1 MTLEGKVKYIKVVL
15 NLPLNQSFAY
25 KVPAEVSSRV
35 KIGGKVLVPFK
46 RKILSGFV
54 VDKIEREQSRGN
66 LKEIIKVMKD
76 FPPLSNSFIELGK
89 WISDYYY
96 CSLGQALH
104 SIFPIQETFRIQRSK
119 ESERKTSAGQKFGKL
134 SSMVGKN
141 NESVFS
147 LKEKGVFLFKTED
160 NEKRKSLYLPL
171 IKKTLERERQVILIV
186 PEISYLPILEELI
199 HSYYEGEIAILHS
212 RLSSKQ
218 RYEEWCK
225 ISRGEVWLAI
235 GTRSAVFAPFSRLGL
250 IIVEEE
256 ENSAYKQI
264 EVPRYHLRDVAIKR
278 AEIEDF
284 SVVLFTASPSLES
297 WHRAKRGI
305 YKFVEFSRNDSKSRQ
320 VRVIDM
326 RKEKDRI
333 FSLTLEE
340 EIEKNLEEDN
350 PVLLFFNRRGFA
362 NFLLCHECG
371 KVPRCP
377 NCDISFTLHL
387 KGKLTCHYCGYEE
400 KAPRVCPSCK
410 GSYVRGVGLG
420 TEQLEIEVK
429 KKFPKACVRRGDLDI
444 INSSLLYK
452 KLRSDL
458 IEKKI
463 DILVGTQLIIREEIL
478 SCIGLVGI
486 ILADG
491 LLNLPDFRA
500 GEYLFQL
507 LTKIKRLMKPQ
518 GRLIIQTYN
527 PTHYTIEA
535 LAGKEENFYEREAQI
550 RKDLEYPPYLHW
562 VRILLEGKIK
572 TKVEETAEALREKIE
587 GEGIEFLGPA
597 PCPFAK
603 IKEKYRYHLVLKDKN
618 LSSIRQILEKKL
630 NPLFSGIQ
638 GVRGIVDVDPL
649 RTM

>member
-1 MTLEGKVKYIKVVL
+1 MNYIKVVL

-25 KVPAEVSSRV
+25 KVPIEVSSRV

-54 VDKIEREQSRGN
+54 VDKIKREQSRGN

-89 WISDYYY
+89 WISDYYC

-104 SIFPIQETFRIQRSK
+104 SIFPIQETSRIQRSK
-119 ESERKTSAGQKFGKL
+119 ESERKTSAGQKYRKL
-134 SSMVGKN
+134 SSMVEES
-141 NESVFS
+141 NESVFF

-160 NEKRKSLYLPL
+160 NEERKSLYLPL
-171 IKKTLERERQVILIV
+171 IEKTLERGRQVILIV

-218 RYEEWCK
+218 RYEEWRK

-278 AEIEDF
+278 AEVEDF
-284 SVVLFTASPSLES
+284 PVVLFTASPSLES

-305 YKFVEFSRNDSKSRQ
+305 YKFVEFSRNDGKSRQ

-340 EIEKNLEEDN
+340 EMEKNLEEDN
-350 PVLLFFNRRGFA
+350 PVLLFLNRRGFA
-362 NFLLCHECG
+362 NFLLCQECG

-377 NCDISFTLHL
+377 NCNISLTLHL

-429 KKFPKACVRRGDLDI
+429 KKFPRAHVRRGDLDI

-452 KLRSDL
+452 KLKSDL

-478 SCIGLVGI
+478 SYVNLVGI

-507 LTKIKRLMKPQ
+507 LTKIKRLMKPE
-518 GRLIIQTYN
+518 GKLIIQTYN
-527 PTHYTIEA
+527 PTHYTMEA
-535 LAGKEENFYEREAQI
+535 LVGKEENFYETESQI
-550 RKDLEYPPYLHW
+550 RKDLGYPPYLHW
-562 VRILLEGKIK
+562 VRILLEGRMK
-572 TKVEETAEALREKIE
+572 TKVEEVAEALREKIE
-587 GEGIEFLGPA
+587 GEGIEFLGPSS
-597 PCPFAK
+597 CPFAK
-603 IKEKYRYHLVLKDKN
+603 IKGKYRYHLVLKDKN

>member
-1 MTLEGKVKYIKVVL
+1 MNYIKVVL

-25 KVPAEVSSRV
+25 KVPIEVSSRV

-54 VDKIEREQSRGN
+54 VDKIKREQSRGN

-89 WISDYYY
+89 WISDYYC

-104 SIFPIQETFRIQRSK
+104 SIFPIQETSRIQRSK
-119 ESERKTSAGQKFGKL
+119 ESERKTSAGQKYRKL
-134 SSMVGKN
+134 SSMVEES
-141 NESVFS
+141 NESVFF

-160 NEKRKSLYLPL
+160 NEERKSLYLPL
-171 IKKTLERERQVILIV
+171 IEKTLERGRQVILIV

-212 RLSSKQ
+212 RLSSRQ
-218 RYEEWCK
+218 RYEEWRK
-225 ISRGEVWLAI
+225 ISRGEVGLVI
-235 GTRSAVFAPFSRLGL
+235 GTRSAVFAPFSKLGL

-264 EVPRYHLRDVAIKR
+264 EVPRYHLREVAIKR
-278 AEIEDF
+278 AEIEGF
-284 SVVLFTASPSLES
+284 PVVLFTASPSLES
-297 WHRAKRGI
+297 WYRAKRGI

-340 EIEKNLEEDN
+340 EMEKNLEEDN
-350 PVLLFFNRRGFA
+350 PVLLFLNRRGFA
-362 NFLLCHECG
+362 NFLLCQECG

-377 NCDISFTLHL
+377 NCNISLTLHL

-429 KKFPKACVRRGDLDI
+429 KKFPRAHVRRGDLDI

-452 KLRSDL
+452 KLKSDL

-478 SCIGLVGI
+478 SYVNLVGI

-507 LTKIKRLMKPQ
+507 LTKIKRLMKPE
-518 GRLIIQTYN
+518 GKLIIQTYN
-527 PTHYTIEA
+527 PTHYTMEA
-535 LAGKEENFYEREAQI
+535 LVGKEENFYETESQI
-550 RKDLEYPPYLHW
+550 RKDLGYPPYLHW
-562 VRILLEGKIK
+562 VRILLEGRMK
-572 TKVEETAEALREKIE
+572 TKVEEVAEALREKIE
-587 GEGIEFLGPA
+587 GEGIEFLGPSS
-597 PCPFAK
+597 CPFAK
-603 IKEKYRYHLVLKDKN
+603 IKGKYRYHLVLKDKN

>member
-1 MTLEGKVKYIKVVL
+1 MILEGKVKYIKVVL
-15 NLPLNQSFAY
+15 NLPLKQSFAY

-35 KIGGKVLVPFK
+35 KIGGKVLVPFR

-54 VDKIEREQSRGN
+54 VDQIEREQSRGN

-134 SSMVGKN
+134 SSMAGKN
-141 NESVFS
+141 NESVFF

-171 IKKTLERERQVILIV
+171 IKKTLEKKRQVILIV
-186 PEISYLPILEELI
+186 PEIGYLPILEELI

-218 RYEEWCK
+218 RYEEWYK

-297 WHRAKRGI
+297 WHRAKKGI
-305 YKFVEFSRNDSKSRQ
+305 YKFVEFSRNNGKSRQ
-320 VRVIDM
+320 VRVMDM

-340 EIEKNLEEDN
+340 EIQKNLEENN
-350 PVLLFFNRRGFA
+350 PTLLFFSRRGFA

-371 KVPRCP
+371 KVSRCP
-377 NCDISFTLHL
+377 NCDISLTLHL
-387 KGKLTCHYCGYEE
+387 NGKLTCHYCGYEE
-400 KAPRVCPSCK
+400 KAPRVCSSCR

-429 KKFPKACVRRGDLDI
+429 KKFPQACVRRGDLDV

-478 SCIGLVGI
+478 SYISLVGI

-507 LTKIKRLMKPQ
+507 LTKTKRLMKPQ

-535 LAGKEENFYEREAQI
+535 LAGKEENFYERESQI

-562 VRILLEGKIK
+562 IRILLEGRIK
-572 TKVEETAEALREKIE
+572 TKVEEVAEALREKIE
-587 GEGIEFLGPA
+587 GEGMEFLGPS

-603 IKEKYRYHLVLKDKN
+603 IKGKYRYHLVLKDKN